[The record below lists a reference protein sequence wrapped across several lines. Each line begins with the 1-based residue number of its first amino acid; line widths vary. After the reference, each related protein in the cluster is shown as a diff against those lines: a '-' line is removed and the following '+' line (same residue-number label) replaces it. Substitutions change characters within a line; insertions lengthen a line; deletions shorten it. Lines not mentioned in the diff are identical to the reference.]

1 MVKRRVG
8 KRVSTRRKVARR
20 KVVRRRV
27 VRRKPISRKI
37 IGVFRNEVVREALSA
52 ILIIAILYFGI
63 QGTIFLI
70 LRTDSPMMAVV
81 SNSMKPTF
89 ERGDLI
95 FVKGVD
101 SPDQIM
107 QGDIIVFQFQGD
119 SETKV
124 HRVVEIVTQD
134 NELQFRTK
142 GDNPITNPTP
152 DSRLVKFEEVKGKAI
167 FWIPK
172 LGYIS
177 LWIRGE

>member
-1 MVKRRVG
+1 
-8 KRVSTRRKVARR
+8 
-20 KVVRRRV
+20 VVRRRP
-27 VRRKPISRKI
+27 VRCKPISRKI
-37 IGVFRNEVVREALSA
+37 ISVFRNEVVREALSA

-101 SPDQIM
+101 SPDQII
-107 QGDIIVFQFQGD
+107 QGDIIVFQFPD
-119 SETKV
+119 DPETKV
-124 HRVVEIVTQD
+124 HRVVEIITQD
-134 NELQFRTK
+134 NEVQFKTK
-142 GDNPITNPTP
+142 GDNPITNPIP
-152 DSRLVKFEEVKGKAI
+152 DSRLVKFEEVKGKVI
-167 FWIPK
+167 FWVPK